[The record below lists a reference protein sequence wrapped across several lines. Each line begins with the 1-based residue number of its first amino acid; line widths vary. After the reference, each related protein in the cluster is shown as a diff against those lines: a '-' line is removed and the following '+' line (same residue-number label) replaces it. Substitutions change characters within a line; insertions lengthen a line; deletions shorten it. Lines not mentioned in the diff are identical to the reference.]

1 MTVIRKI
8 TLVYVQAI
16 LIHAIASI
24 TTASKS
30 AIIVDASEVWRR
42 TIVPTFGTLV
52 NVSAISSISS
62 ESLLA
67 FTVEGAA
74 LRVAISIM
82 VTVTVCIYN
91 KRR

>member
-1 MTVIRKI
+1 MTVIRKVA
-8 TLVYVQAI
+8 LVYVQAI
-16 LIHAIASI
+16 LIYAITSI

-42 TIVPTFGTLV
+42 TIMPTFSTLV

-82 VTVTVCIYN
+82 VTVTVCI
-91 KRR
+91 